1 MHHLGNR
8 DKDLDQQ
15 IDILNKLDL
24 EGMDICSEKNHSK
37 MEELEFS
44 KLISDRI
51 IIMKPVEMGGAAV
64 VLSTEHYK
72 IVTMQHLDDASTYKK
87 LIWI

>member
-1 MHHLGNR
+1 
-8 DKDLDQQ
+8 
-15 IDILNKLDL
+15 
-24 EGMDICSEKNHSK
+24 

-44 KLISDRI
+44 KRISDRN

-64 VLSTEHYK
+64 VFSTEHYK